1 MTGVARP
8 DGGPGGKVMS
18 GGLCGWRGAGATSAQ
33 AAHATV
39 GAKVRM
45 RLQ

>member
-8 DGGPGGKVMS
+8 DGGPGWKVMS
-18 GGLCGWRGAGATSAQ
+18 GGRVVGGAGATSAE
-33 AAHATV
+33 AARATV

-45 RLQ
+45 RPQ